1 MPTLHYQTGF
11 GNACATEAL
20 PGALPVGRNSPQV
33 CPYGLYAEQLSG
45 TAFTA
50 ARSENRRSW
59 LYRIRPAAANQQ
71 PFEPYN
77 LTGWSNTFGN
87 GPVTPNVL
95 RWDPLPIP
103 TAPTDFIDGITTWAG
118 NGNSNDQT
126 GVSINL
132 YIANKSM
139 QGRFFYNADGEM
151 LIVPQQGRLRL
162 ATELGLIDIEP
173 CEIAVI
179 PRGVRFRVE
188 LIDIAARGYLLENF
202 GAPMRPPELGPIGS
216 NGMANVRDF
225 KTPVAWYE
233 DIEGDFQLIAKFTG
247 GFWRSKIDRS
257 PLDVV
262 AWHGTH
268 APYKYDLRHFNT
280 IGSISFDHPDPCL
293 FTVLTSPSDT
303 PGAANLD
310 FAIFPPRI
318 LTMENTFRPPWFHR
332 NIASEFMGL
341 IQGIYDAKAE
351 GFLPG
356 GASLH
361 NCMSPHGPDAETFEK
376 ASVADTTAPHYI
388 RDTMAFMFETRRVI
402 RPTNTALASP
412 TRQQNYHECWQGIK
426 KHFNPAHA

>member
-151 LIVPQQGRLRL
+151 LIVPQQG
-162 ATELGLIDIEP
+162 
-173 CEIAVI
+173 
-179 PRGVRFRVE
+179 
-188 LIDIAARGYLLENF
+188 
-202 GAPMRPPELGPIGS
+202 
-216 NGMANVRDF
+216 
-225 KTPVAWYE
+225 
-233 DIEGDFQLIAKFTG
+233 
-247 GFWRSKIDRS
+247 
-257 PLDVV
+257 
-262 AWHGTH
+262 
-268 APYKYDLRHFNT
+268 
-280 IGSISFDHPDPCL
+280 
-293 FTVLTSPSDT
+293 
-303 PGAANLD
+303 
-310 FAIFPPRI
+310 
-318 LTMENTFRPPWFHR
+318 
-332 NIASEFMGL
+332 
-341 IQGIYDAKAE
+341 
-351 GFLPG
+351 
-356 GASLH
+356 
-361 NCMSPHGPDAETFEK
+361 
-376 ASVADTTAPHYI
+376 
-388 RDTMAFMFETRRVI
+388 
-402 RPTNTALASP
+402 
-412 TRQQNYHECWQGIK
+412 
-426 KHFNPAHA
+426 